1 MSAWMSA
8 RFGDIDAAHL
18 YAERAIQSVS
28 DLRAPLPIA
37 VESRV
42 ALAHAL
48 LLLDDVRTARRFV
61 NEAASISSQVPDF
74 KPVAQKVADIR
85 ADVDVA
91 MSSVAAV
98 IPLTPAELRVLRY
111 LPTHL
116 SFQAIGRDLIVSP
129 NTVKTQAISVYRKL
143 GVSSRAEAVR
153 KAKEQGLLP
162 EGETSHYPSEYRH
175 TAGGARHSHRI
186 EIWPKAAGPKLRA
199 GKDLGLLLLELRVG
213 DHAAI
218 AQVGQLGQ
226 VIGGEDEPAVS
237 RT

>member
-1 MSAWMSA
+1 M
-8 RFGDIDAAHL
+8 
-18 YAERAIQSVS
+18 
-28 DLRAPLPIA
+28 
-37 VESRV
+37 

-91 MSSVAAV
+91 MSSAAAV

-175 TAGGARHSHRI
+175 TAGGARARQ
-186 EIWPKAAGPKLRA
+186 PPDR
-199 GKDLGLLLLELRVG
+199 DLARRQPARSYEPVRTL
-213 DHAAI
+213 AFCCSNSAS
-218 AQVGQLGQ
+218 
-226 VIGGEDEPAVS
+226 VITPRSRRSASLARSSAGEDGPATS

>member
-1 MSAWMSA
+1 MSA

-37 VESRV
+37 VESR

-61 NEAASISSQVPDF
+61 NEAASISSQAPNF

-91 MSSVAAV
+91 MSSAAAV
-98 IPLTPAELRVLRY
+98 IPLTPAELRVPRY

-175 TAGGARHSHRI
+175 TGGGARHSHRI
-186 EIWPKAAGPKLRA
+186 EIWPEG
-199 GKDLGLLLLELRVG
+199 
-213 DHAAI
+213 
-218 AQVGQLGQ
+218 
-226 VIGGEDEPAVS
+226 S
-237 RT
+237 RPGATSR